1 MESENYGL
9 LPKHAGVRFIGF
21 KSFGIPPGRAGLLL
35 RKKKKHFY
43 DETLI
48 SRATLFSCK
57 KIESDSMIR
66 GPL

>member
-35 RKKKKHFY
+35 RKKKKTFLWWDFHFKG
-43 DETLI
+43 DLVF
-48 SRATLFSCK
+48 L
-57 KIESDSMIR
+57 
-66 GPL
+66 

>member
-35 RKKKKHFY
+35 RKEKKNIFMMRLSFQGRPCFLVKKKNQ
-43 DETLI
+43 TQ
-48 SRATLFSCK
+48 
-57 KIESDSMIR
+57 
-66 GPL
+66 